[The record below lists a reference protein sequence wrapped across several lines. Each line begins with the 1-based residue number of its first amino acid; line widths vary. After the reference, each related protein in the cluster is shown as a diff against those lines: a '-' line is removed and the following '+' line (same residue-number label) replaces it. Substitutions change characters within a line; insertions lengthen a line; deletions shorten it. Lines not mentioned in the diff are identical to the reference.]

1 MSKTNVE
8 SLEKQSLL
16 DEERLRI
23 VAELQKGQTEREA
36 LEVVNPDRLYY
47 ADSAYKSVSIE
58 RERTLR
64 EKGRASKRIMLVGH
78 VDATEYRVRRKADI
92 FYRDAANAAKEILG
106 AMPFMDES
114 TKSWVESVRSRL
126 ETLKM
131 ANMSDGASIKKIAE
145 TFDKQKLADVHGVT
159 GVYNLILAW
168 QRARNLFPALTATGK
183 EGFDAKSMLQFAAGS
198 IALKVGA
205 SRDNQEER
213 YAELTEVVIE
223 EPPVL
228 PTPKAEVA
236 APIPVE
242 QPPVAP
248 VVSPP
253 VEPVIAPP
261 IQKPAETAVKP
272 ELPRFLDDD
281 KPVAPIISME
291 RPVEPEPLMSEG
303 FSSPAENYTPPAV
316 PVSENM
322 SSPEPEP
329 IMSMETPAAPEPLMS
344 EGVSSPVENY
354 TPPTVPVSENMSSP
368 EPEPI
373 MSMETP
379 AAPEPLMS
387 EGVSSPVENYT
398 PPTVP
403 VSENMSSPE
412 PEPIMSMET
421 PAAPEPLMSE
431 GVSSPVENYTP
442 PTVPVSE
449 VVSAPNLENQSYQS
463 VATEVDQSPVGS
475 VNPIDQSSSLQVET
489 PITEPIIQEPTP
501 IPEEAPPQS
510 FEELQFA
517 VRNKWSDDYAK
528 LSSALN
534 SPFLTPDVVNFI
546 SSTPFNQHLLQGF
559 TAYMAMMNAVIEKVP
574 MLPAD
579 MASAVIFNVQRGLL
593 AAAMNDPD
601 GTRLSIL
608 LEKELPFDLNLM
620 QALIQDVGKLSDAQL
635 EVVAREMTL
644 RLRNARTSGDMARL
658 NNLIMLKD
666 ALIGVANGRLS
677 AATVTELNLQ

>member
-354 TPPTVPVSENMSSP
+354 TPPTVPVSE
-368 EPEPI
+368 
-373 MSMETP
+373 
-379 AAPEPLMS
+379 
-387 EGVSSPVENYT
+387 
-398 PPTVP
+398 
-403 VSENMSSPE
+403 
-412 PEPIMSMET
+412 
-421 PAAPEPLMSE
+421 
-431 GVSSPVENYTP
+431 
-442 PTVPVSE
+442 